1 MLKQFISFTQK
12 EFIHIF
18 RDSRTMLILLVMPAV
33 LIALFGFVVTTEVR
47 GAKAT
52 ICDEAVTQD
61 SRRIMEAIG
70 ANKYFSLVEHST
82 STDDAEHN
90 LHTGKADVAVC
101 INRDGQ
107 VLILCDGSEPNQ
119 AQMRGTYMTQIVQ
132 GALSEGDTGRTL
144 PVVTRSLFN
153 PQMKSEY
160 NFVPGV
166 IGLIILLICAMMTSI
181 AIVRE
186 KEQGTMEML
195 LASPL
200 PPLTI
205 ILAKLI
211 PYFVMSS
218 INLITILLLSHYL
231 LGVPFVGS
239 LTGFVFITLLY
250 IVVSLSLGLLIST
263 AVNTQMTALLLSLLL
278 IVPTMYLSNFVFP
291 LDSLPLPMQ
300 IVSNIVPAKWYMDAA
315 RRILIQGV
323 EVRYVVND
331 FIILAITAVLLMGL
345 SVKLF
350 KKRLS

>member
-61 SRRIMEAIG
+61 SRRIMESIG
-70 ANKYFSLVEHST
+70 ANKYFSLVENST
-82 STDDAEHN
+82 STDDAVHN
-90 LHTGKADVAVC
+90 LHAGKADVAIC

-119 AQMRGTYMTQIVQ
+119 AQMRGTYMMQIVQ
-132 GALSEGDTGRTL
+132 GALSEGETGRTL

-231 LGVPFVGS
+231 LEVPFVGS